1 MFNLKSLSRWFVLS
15 SILASTIVVAAENR
29 TGLKGDDWYVRLIVE
44 SPAEHLYKRSNL
56 LGQLAQSS
64 LDYDRHDLVEL
75 APPMAPYLTAV
86 FTHPDREQ
94 TEGFSTDFHSP
105 NQNDEWVFVVRTDDP
120 KREVTLRWEST
131 HPKHLA
137 RSYLVDLDANVAI
150 DAGNGKSQQSY
161 TFSMNGETERAFLW
175 VLASETINSENKLS
189 QLRSRLPMEANR
201 YKNIVDSLNEL
212 PRDLQPQ

>member
-1 MFNLKSLSRWFVLS
+1 MFNLKSLSRLFVLS
-15 SILASTIVVAAENR
+15 SMLASTIAIATENR

-44 SPAEHLYKRSNL
+44 SPAEHLHKRSNL

-94 TEGFSTDFHSP
+94 AEEFSTDFHAL
-105 NQNDEWVFVVRTDDP
+105 NRDDEWVFVVRTDDP
-120 KREVTLRWEST
+120 QREVTLRWEST

-137 RSYLVDLDANVAI
+137 RSYLVDLDADVAI
-150 DAGNGKSQQSY
+150 DAGNGKPQQSY

-175 VLASETINSENKLS
+175 VLASKPIKSKNKLD
-189 QLRSRLPMEANR
+189 QLRSRLPMQANR
-201 YKNIVDSLNEL
+201 YKNRVKYSLNEF
-212 PRDLQPQ
+212 PRDLKP